1 MLAAAFID
9 SAAVVPTVTY
19 LQEKKLVDI
28 DDLGDGEGEDDKDGY
43 EMRMQELD
51 GKNGIGDGEKGAT
64 GCPKKTTFLKGAGSF
79 HIHCKTMNELGSEVG
94 IVALV
99 AFV

>member
-1 MLAAAFID
+1 MAAAFID

-28 DDLGDGEGEDDKDGY
+28 DDLGDGEGEDDKDGH
-43 EMRMQELD
+43 EIRMQELD

-64 GCPKKTTFLKGAGSF
+64 GYPKKTTFMKFQNRIS
-79 HIHCKTMNELGSEVG
+79 T
-94 IVALV
+94 
-99 AFV
+99 

>member
-28 DDLGDGEGEDDKDGY
+28 DDLGDGEGEDDKDGH
-43 EMRMQELD
+43 EIRMQELD

-64 GCPKKTTFLKGAGSF
+64 GCPKKNYLSE
-79 HIHCKTMNELGSEVG
+79 ISGSEIHMKNLDRFDHV
-94 IVALV
+94 
-99 AFV
+99 